1 MTAPQ
6 RVDPA
11 RIRNH
16 VRARTVADVAHGLV
30 WVCLIAAAAGLLGGA
45 PIAFW
50 VGLLAGIPSVVV
62 TIVATHL
69 ADRYRQPADNT
80 EDER

>member
-1 MTAPQ
+1 VSAPQ

-30 WVCLIAAAAGLLGGA
+30 WVCLIAAAAGLLGNT
-45 PIAFW
+45 PLAFW
-50 VGLLAGIPSVVV
+50 AGLLAGIPSVVV

-69 ADRYRQPADNT
+69 ADRYRQPADDG
-80 EDER
+80 EGER